1 MKTFGRTVIY
11 ANYTEKQLLSG
22 TPEEI
27 KAKVLDIIVNSVA
40 IHDKN
45 KTESR
50 YLIDYLYG
58 DQDIKNKVKLT
69 RTEINNKGV
78 ENWAWAFMDWKK
90 AFLLGKPIQY
100 APLDNVANEEITLLN
115 KYNTFED
122 KDQKDQE
129 LYEDLYTVGRA
140 FRYNSATP
148 VTEDD
153 ESPYESLNFDVEHT
167 EVVYSSGAKHE
178 QLLSFVETCKKY
190 IVQEVNPDT
199 GKKEDVVK
207 LYNEYTVYTR
217 NKQYIV
223 DDKEGNYTIKEGKKI
238 INDVHLITEYYL
250 NRKRIGLLEIGKDIF
265 DDLNYVENLDKDDIE
280 SFVNSIMVFTN
291 AEVNKEGMDA
301 IKEFGAVS
309 IKSTE
314 SKKASVELLQS
325 RLKSID
331 TQIYYL
337 RKLSA
342 LHSILSVPQATNS
355 GEVSNAET
363 GKAMLTGQGF
373 TSSSIRVE
381 NEEKSFKK
389 CDRNALKVILKIC
402 RNAKDSNIKNLK
414 VSDIEIKFSRD
425 LSDNILVKTQALM
438 NLMTANIPPE
448 ISNAVINLFSDPVA
462 VTKLQEEY
470 IAKKQELQNKINE
483 AQNQNKNS
491 EDIKKPTDNENL
503 SNSKYEEYYK
513 KAKDEVVS
521 KSLERLGL

>member
-1 MKTFGRTVIY
+1 MKTFGRAVIY

-27 KAKVLDIIVNSVA
+27 KAKVLDIIVNSVE
-40 IHDKN
+40 IHNQN

-190 IVQEVNPDT
+190 IVQEVNPET
-199 GKKEDVVK
+199 GKPEDVEK

-223 DDKEGNYTIKEGKKI
+223 DDKEGNYTIKEGKTI

-470 IAKKQELQNKINE
+470 IAKKQELANQISNIQNSNNNE
-483 AQNQNKNS
+483 NGVNQQNNEITKTNENQNQ
-491 EDIKKPTDNENL
+491 EQ
-503 SNSKYEEYYK
+503 
-513 KAKDEVVS
+513 
-521 KSLERLGL
+521 